1 MNGREGKGAFGKAGG
16 IPRSWGEARYARMR
30 RCLILRQGASP
41 LRPRIFRLTG
51 SGLLMEAAT
60 VRERWLSTW
69 PEDAP
74 DPEGTPVAALIG
86 GTLVGDRGASPFGH
100 RNAK

>member
-1 MNGREGKGAFGKAGG
+1 
-16 IPRSWGEARYARMR
+16 
-30 RCLILRQGASP
+30 
-41 LRPRIFRLTG
+41 
-51 SGLLMEAAT
+51 MEAAT

-86 GTLVGDRGASPFGH
+86 GTLVGDSGAS
-100 RNAK
+100 AL